1 MLRTLKQAGLS
12 AGRSCGLFKLAS
24 SSRFRNSRLLVL
36 GYHGISLEDE
46 HQWNPSTFL
55 SPEVFRHRME
65 ALKRTGC
72 TILSLEEGLGLT
84 AEGRLPDRAV
94 VLTFD
99 DGTYDFY
106 KTVWPILR
114 EFRYPATLY
123 LTTYYAELQYPV
135 PREIWSYMLWKT
147 NIPSVS
153 ARRLVG
159 KDVIFNLKD
168 KSGRDEA
175 FRQIVSFADSENMDG
190 HRRYALTERLAQI
203 LGIEFD
209 SLCRKRIC
217 HLLKPEEVRELAG
230 SGVSV
235 QMHMHHHRSPAM
247 REAFIDNLQTNR
259 ALIEKM
265 TGRGSHHFCY
275 PSGYYNRE
283 SVSWL
288 REYGIES
295 ATTCDLGLCSPM
307 TDPLLVP
314 RLIDSSY
321 ISDAGFESWLV
332 GIGAL
337 ISHIGALVPRAT
349 TANRSGQFR
358 REDRRLYKMHD
369 GNHHLVPGTSGRAL
383 SHLPIP
389 PKR

>member
-1 MLRTLKQAGLS
+1 
-12 AGRSCGLFKLAS
+12 
-24 SSRFRNSRLLVL
+24 
-36 GYHGISLEDE
+36 
-46 HQWNPSTFL
+46 
-55 SPEVFRHRME
+55 ME
-65 ALKRTGC
+65 ALKRGGC
-72 TILSLEEGLGLT
+72 TVLSLEEGLGLT

-94 VLTFD
+94 VLSFD

-114 EFRYPATLY
+114 EFGYPATLY

-135 PREIWSYMLWKT
+135 PREIWSYMLWRT
-147 NIPSVS
+147 NVS
-153 ARRLVG
+153 TVNAREILG
-159 KDVIFNLKD
+159 KDGVFNLKD
-168 KSGRDEA
+168 NSGREDA

-190 HRRYALTERLAQI
+190 HRRNAVSAKLAQL
-203 LGIEFD
+203 LGINFD
-209 SLCRKRIC
+209 SLCRRRIC
-217 HLLKPEEVRELAG
+217 QLLNADEVHALAH

-235 QMHMHHHRSPAM
+235 QMHMHHHTSPAT
-247 REAFIDNLQTNR
+247 RRAFIDNLQTNR
-259 ALIEKM
+259 TLIKKM
-265 TGRGSHHFCY
+265 TGIEPHHFCY

-358 REDRRLYKMHD
+358 REDRGLHKMHD
-369 GNHHLVPGTSGRAL
+369 GHHHLVPGTSGRAL
-383 SHLPIP
+383 SHPPIP
-389 PKR
+389 PNR